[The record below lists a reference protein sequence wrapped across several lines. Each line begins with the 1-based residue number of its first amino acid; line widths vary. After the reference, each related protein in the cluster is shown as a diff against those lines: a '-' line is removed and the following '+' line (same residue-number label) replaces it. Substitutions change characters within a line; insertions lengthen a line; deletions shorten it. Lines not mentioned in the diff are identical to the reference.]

1 MMNSDCLPH
10 QVLEMLV
17 VMYRSEARR
26 GARWW
31 VVCDDDSFVFVER
44 LVRVLS
50 MLNASEPLLVG
61 GGRGQAHLCGHGLC
75 HYHNWTEQH
84 GHPRSSRTMRAAQR
98 TCSAT
103 RPSSSDGL

>member
-50 MLNASEPLLVG
+50 MLNASAPLLVG

-84 GHPRSSRTMRAAQR
+84 GHPPIVAHHAGGPAYVLSDAAII
-98 TCSAT
+98 
-103 RPSSSDGL
+103 L